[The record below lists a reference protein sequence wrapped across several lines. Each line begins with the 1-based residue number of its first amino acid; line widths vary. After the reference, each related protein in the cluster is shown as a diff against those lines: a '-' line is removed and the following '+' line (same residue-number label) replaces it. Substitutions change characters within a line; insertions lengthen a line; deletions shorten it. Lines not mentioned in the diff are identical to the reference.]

1 MFTTNNAN
9 MKRILT
15 ALPKQAISRKEL
27 KELKGG
33 AVLAGYRY
41 ICFEGYLCFNDL
53 ARCNLRCQRLSGQD
67 CANWN
72 APCP

>member
-1 MFTTNNAN
+1 
-9 MKRILT
+9 MKRIHS
-15 ALPKQAISRKEL
+15 ASAKQAISRKEL

-41 ICFEGYLCFNDL
+41 ICIEGYICSNDL
-53 ARCNLRCQRLSGQD
+53 AKCNLRCQRLSGQD
-67 CANWN
+67 CVGWN